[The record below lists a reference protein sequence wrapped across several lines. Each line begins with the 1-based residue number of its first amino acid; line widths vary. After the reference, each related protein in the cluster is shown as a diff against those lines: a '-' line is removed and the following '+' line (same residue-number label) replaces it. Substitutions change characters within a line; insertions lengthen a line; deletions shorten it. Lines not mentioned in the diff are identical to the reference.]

1 MKTRRRR
8 FLTLAGAAVASPALL
23 REGHAQAPQ
32 VTLKMHHFLPPVSNG
47 HAKFLAP
54 WARKVEADSQGRIKI
69 DIFPSMQLGGTP
81 PQLYDQAR
89 DGVADIVWTL
99 PGSTPGRFPGIE
111 VVELPFV
118 AARRGVVNA
127 KATQELY
134 ETYLK
139 EEFREVHPICV
150 WSHDH
155 GLVHA
160 SKQVKTLEDMKGLK
174 LRSPTRQTAEALKA
188 LGANPIAMPVPQVP
202 EALSQRV
209 IDGAV
214 IPWEVVPALKVQ
226 ELLKFH
232 TDFPGSPTLYTA
244 SFVLAMNKAKYDSLP
259 AELKA
264 VMDKNSGQVAAEA
277 AGRMWDDQAVVVE
290 EMVRKGGNTVT
301 LLSEDEVKRWQKT
314 THPVIDAWIASV
326 KDKGVDGAK
335 LLQSFQD
342 LVAKYDKT
350 V

>member
-1 MKTRRRR
+1 MRTTRRR
-8 FLTLAGAAVASPALL
+8 FMAFAGATVASPALL

-81 PQLYDQAR
+81 PQLFDQVR
-89 DGVADIVWTL
+89 DGVADLVWTL
-99 PGSTPGRFPGIE
+99 PGSTPGRFPGME
-111 VVELPFV
+111 VVELPFIG
-118 AARRGVVNA
+118 ARRGVVNA

-134 ETYLK
+134 ETQLK
-139 EEFREVHPICV
+139 EEFREVHPICL

-160 SKQVKTLEDMKGLK
+160 NKQVKTMEDLKGLK
-174 LRSPTRQTAEALKA
+174 LRSPTRQAAEALRA
-188 LGANPIAMPVPQVP
+188 LGASPIAMPVPQVP
-202 EALSQRV
+202 ESLAQRV

-214 IPWEVVPALKVQ
+214 IPWEVVPALKVH
-226 ELLKFH
+226 ELVKFH
-232 TDFPGSPTLYTA
+232 TEIPGSPTLYTA
-244 SFVLAMNKAKYDSLP
+244 SFTLAMNKPKYESLP

-264 VMDKNSGQVAAEA
+264 AVDKNSGQVAAEA
-277 AGRMWDDQAVVVE
+277 AGRMWDEQAVVVSD
-290 EMVRKGGNTVT
+290 MVKKRGNTITT
-301 LLSEDEVKRWQKT
+301 LTEDEARRWQQT
-314 THPVIDAWIASV
+314 TRPVIDAWIASV
-326 KDKGVDGAK
+326 KDKGLDGTK
-335 LLQSFQD
+335 LVETFRG

>member
-1 MKTRRRR
+1 MTTSRRR
-8 FLTLAGAAVASPALL
+8 FLALAGGAVAAPALL

-81 PQLYDQAR
+81 PQLFDQVR
-89 DGVADIVWTL
+89 DGVADLVWTL
-99 PGSTPGRFPGIE
+99 PGSTPGRFPGME
-111 VVELPFV
+111 VVELPFI

-134 ETYLK
+134 ETQLK
-139 EEFREVHPICV
+139 EEFREVHPICL

-160 SKQVKTLEDMKGLK
+160 NKQVKTMDDLKGLK
-174 LRSPTRQTAEALKA
+174 LRSPTRQAAEALRA
-188 LGANPIAMPVPQVP
+188 LGASPIAMPVPQVP
-202 EALSQRV
+202 ESLAQRV
-209 IDGAV
+209 IDGCV
-214 IPWEVVPALKVQ
+214 IPWEVVPALKVH

-232 TDFPGSPTLYTA
+232 TEIPGSPTLYTA
-244 SFVLAMNKAKYDSLP
+244 SFTLAMNKPKYESLP
-259 AELKA
+259 ADLKA
-264 VMDKNSGQVAAEA
+264 AIDKNSGQVAAEA
-277 AGRMWDDQAVVVE
+277 AGRMWDEQAVVVSE
-290 EMVRKGGNTVT
+290 LVKKRGNTITT
-301 LLSEDEVKRWQKT
+301 LTEDEARRWQRT
-314 THPVIDAWIASV
+314 TQPVIDAWIAQA
-326 KDKGVDGAK
+326 KDKNVDGGK
-335 LLQSFQD
+335 LLETFRG

>member
-1 MKTRRRR
+1 MKTSRRR
-8 FLTLAGAAVASPALL
+8 FLALAGGAVAAPALL

-89 DGVADIVWTL
+89 DGVADLVWTL

-111 VVELPFV
+111 VIELPFV

-127 KATQELY
+127 KAAQEFY
-134 ETYLK
+134 ETHLRQ
-139 EEFREVHPICV
+139 EFAEVHPICI
-150 WSHDH
+150 WAHDH
-155 GLVHA
+155 GLVH
-160 SKQVKTLEDMKGLK
+160 SNKQVKSLEDMKGLK
-174 LRSPTRQTAEALKA
+174 LRSPTRQTAEALRT

-202 EALSQRV
+202 ESLAQRV

-214 IPWEVVPALKVQ
+214 IPWEVIPALKVH
-226 ELLKFH
+226 ELVKFH
-232 TDFPGSPTLYTA
+232 TEIPGSPTLYTA
-244 SFVLAMNKAKYDSLP
+244 TFTLAMNKPKYESLP
-259 AELKA
+259 ADLKA
-264 VMDKNSGQVAAEA
+264 VIDKNSGQVAAEA
-277 AGRMWDDQAVVVE
+277 AGRMWDEQAIVVSD
-290 EMVRKGGNTVT
+290 MVKKRGNTIT
-301 LLSEDEVKRWQKT
+301 TLSEEEARRWQT
-314 THPVIDAWIASV
+314 TTLPVIDAWIASV
-326 KDKGVDGAK
+326 KDKGLDGAK
-335 LLQSFQD
+335 LLDSFRA

>member
-1 MKTRRRR
+1 MKTSRRR
-8 FLTLAGAAVASPALL
+8 FLAVAGAAVASPALL

-81 PQLYDQAR
+81 PQLFDQVR
-89 DGVADIVWTL
+89 DGVADLVWTL
-99 PGSTPGRFPGIE
+99 PGSTPGRFPGME
-111 VVELPFV
+111 VVELPFIG
-118 AARRGVVNA
+118 ARRGVVNA

-134 ETYLK
+134 ETQLK
-139 EEFREVHPICV
+139 DEFREVHPICL

-160 SKQVKTLEDMKGLK
+160 NKQVKTMEDLKGLK
-174 LRSPTRQTAEALKA
+174 LRSPTRQAAEALRA
-188 LGANPIAMPVPQVP
+188 LGASPIAMPVPQVP
-202 EALSQRV
+202 ESLAQRV

-214 IPWEVVPALKVQ
+214 IPWEVVPALKVH
-226 ELLKFH
+226 ELVKFH
-232 TDFPGSPTLYTA
+232 TEIPGSPTLYTA
-244 SFVLAMNKAKYDSLP
+244 SFTLAMNKAKYESLP

-264 VMDKNSGQVAAEA
+264 AVDKNSGQVAAEA
-277 AGRMWDDQAVVVE
+277 AGRMWDEQAVVVSD
-290 EMVRKGGNTVT
+290 MVKKRGNTITT
-301 LLSEDEVKRWQKT
+301 LTEDEARRWQQT
-314 THPVIDAWIASV
+314 TRPVIDAWIASV
-326 KDKGVDGAK
+326 KDKGLDGTK
-335 LLQSFQD
+335 LVETFRG